1 MKLSGLVVGIPREI
15 MPQEARVA
23 ALPETVEKL
32 CGEGA
37 RVLVERGAGAGC
49 DAADADYART
59 GAELCDEAADL
70 YARAD
75 VVLKVKE
82 PRVHVQYGRHEVELM
97 HAGQVLI
104 TFLHPAAPGN
114 HDMVRML
121 RDRGVTALTLDGIPR
136 ISRAQSMDA
145 LTSMS
150 TVAGYKSVLMAANL
164 LKTFIPMMGTAVGVI
179 PPAQVLV
186 VGAGVAGLQAVATA
200 RRLGGVVT
208 ASDIRPPALEQ
219 AASLG
224 AKVLATGVPT
234 EEAVGGGGYARAL
247 SDRWLAHEREALRPA
262 VQAAD
267 MVILAALIPG
277 EVAPLLVDE
286 AAVAAMRPG
295 SVIVDI
301 AIDQGGNCA
310 CTVPGETLVRQGVTI
325 IGIKNIPGQMARSST
340 WMFARNLYNL
350 LTYLAADGKLPLDP
364 KDEIVSS
371 ALVTRGGK
379 ILHAGALAAMA
390 AAEKGA
396 RA

>member
-1 MKLSGLVVGIPREI
+1 MKLSGLTVGVPREI
-15 MPQEARVA
+15 MPGEARVA
-23 ALPETVEKL
+23 ALPETVKTL
-32 CGEGA
+32 CAAGA
-37 RVLVERGAGAGC
+37 RVLVEQGAGAGLC
-49 DAADADYART
+49 AGAADV
-59 GAELCDEAADL
+59 

-82 PRVHVQYGRHEVELM
+82 PRFIEPGGMHEVDLM

-104 TFLHPAAPGN
+104 AFLHPAAPDN
-114 HDMVRML
+114 HDLVRRL
-121 RDRGVTALTLDGIPR
+121 RDRGVTSLTLDGIPR
-136 ISRAQSMDA
+136 ISRAQTMDA

-164 LKTFIPMMGTAVGVI
+164 LKSFVPMMGTAVGVI

-208 ASDIRPPALEQ
+208 ASDIRPQALEQ

-224 AKVLATGVPT
+224 AKVLETGVPA
-234 EEAVGGGGYARAL
+234 EEATGAGGYARAL
-247 SDRWLAHEREALRPA
+247 PERWLAHERETLRPA
-262 VQAAD
+262 VRAAD
-267 MVILAALIPG
+267 IVILAALIPG
-277 EVAPLLVDE
+277 QVAPLLVDE

-310 CTVPGETLVRQGVTI
+310 CTAHGETVVRHGVTLV
-325 IGIKNIPGQMARSST
+325 GIKNIPGQMPRSST
-340 WMFARNLYNL
+340 WMFARNICNL
-350 LTYLAADGKLPLDP
+350 LTALALDGRLPLDP
-364 KDEIVSS
+364 KDEIVAA
-371 ALVTRGGK
+371 ALVTREGR

-390 AAEKGA
+390 AAAGEA